1 MLSRLR
7 LDAKALRGRKYPEPA
22 HPYRT
27 DFQRDRDRVIHSRS
41 FRRLEGKTQVFA
53 AGLSDH
59 FRNRLTHT
67 IEVSQIARTV
77 AVALQLSEE
86 YTETLA
92 LAHDLGHPP
101 FGHSGERELDRQM
114 QRFGSR
120 FEHNRQ
126 ALRIVDV
133 LEQRYARFDG
143 LNLTF
148 EVREGIIKHSREI
161 QAGLEPELD
170 ELLPGQMPP
179 LEAQLLDLAD
189 EIAYNTADLDDGF
202 AQGLLSIHDIAEAVP
217 MFAQLAEQAETQFPG
232 TSERVRFW
240 ECQRQLINVL
250 VGGLIEGTAAA
261 ADTAGVREL
270 ADVRQHD
277 KRLARMTPQSS
288 EVNGQIRQLLIAQL
302 YSLDRLTEERSV
314 ASKKIGELFQ
324 FLIERPDSLPE
335 ASRDQLPE
343 QPVERIVCDYIA
355 GMTDAYFLRVY
366 AEKLTNHSRVTA
378 FDNSARRT
386 I

>member
-1 MLSRLR
+1 MLRRLR
-7 LDAKALRGRKYPEPA
+7 LGTQAVRGRKYPEPP

-27 DFQRDRDRVIHSRS
+27 DFQRDRDRIIHSRS

-67 IEVSQIARTV
+67 IEVSQIART
-77 AVALQLSEE
+77 AAFALGLDED

-101 FGHSGERELDRQM
+101 FGHSGEKELDRQM
-114 QRFGSR
+114 RRFGSG
-120 FEHNRQ
+120 FEHNRH

-148 EVREGIIKHSREI
+148 EVREGIIKHSRELHP
-161 QAGLEPELD
+161 GEEPELD
-170 ELLPGQMPP
+170 ELLPGLRPP

-202 AQGLLSIHDIAEAVP
+202 SSGFVTTRDVAEAVP
-217 MFAQLAEQAETQFPG
+217 LFAQFSEQAEMQFPG
-232 TSERVRFW
+232 ASERVRFW

-250 VGGLIEGTAAA
+250 VGGLIESTAAA
-261 ADTAGVREL
+261 ASEAAVETTE
-270 ADVRQHD
+270 DVRHCSE
-277 KRLARMTPQSS
+277 RLAGMTPQSS
-288 EVNGQIRQLLIAQL
+288 ELNRQIRALLTAKL
-302 YSLDRLTEERSV
+302 YSLEQLTCERYM
-314 ASKKIGELFQ
+314 ASQKIGELFNVLAMSPERLPTAYREQ
-324 FLIERPDSLPE
+324 LSHQPIER
-335 ASRDQLPE
+335 
-343 QPVERIVCDYIA
+343 VVCDYVA
-355 GMTDAYFLRVY
+355 GMTDAYFLRIY
-366 AEKLTNHSRVTA
+366 SENCPT
-378 FDNSARRT
+378 
-386 I
+386 